1 MLTGKLFA
9 MALTAFLQLLCHESE
24 LSTTLP
30 QTRTMMDYIK
40 LVAFKTRKMLLPLLV
55 NVQW

>member
-1 MLTGKLFA
+1 MLTGKLLA
-9 MALTAFLQLLCHESE
+9 MALTVFLQLLYHESE
-24 LSTTLP
+24 LSTILP

-55 NVQW
+55 NLQW